1 MRNIIITLLAATFAS
16 APALALTVQSG
27 SVSVTAADPDQAGRL
42 SRNNVPQDWSGGEEY
57 PGEINTG
64 TTYHYTSFI
73 VPFAANA
80 LQDVYYQI
88 DIDDAATDLFSSAYL
103 GVYDPLAKQVNWLG
117 DAGTSGNYF
126 GVNPL
131 FYQVVVPAGGV
142 LRLVFNSTNAPN
154 ATPPGVPTSTA
165 DYLVEAFSDTE
176 YDEDFQT
183 AAVPE
188 PATWAMTVGG
198 FGVIGSAMRRR
209 KAKTSVSYA

>member
-1 MRNIIITLLAATFAS
+1 MRKMLVALLAATITS
-16 APALALTVQSG
+16 APALALDVQSG
-27 SVSVTAADPDQAGRL
+27 SVSVAATDAGQAGRL
-42 SRNNVPQDWSGGEEY
+42 SRNGIPQDWTGGEAY

-88 DIDDAATDLFSSAYL
+88 DIDDAANDLFSSAYL

-126 GVNPL
+126 GVDPRY
-131 FYQVVVPAGGV
+131 YQVVVPAGGS
-142 LRLVFNSTNAPN
+142 LRLVFNSTNPTLDAS
-154 ATPPGVPTSTA
+154 TSTA
-165 DYLVEAFSDTE
+165 NYLVEAYSDTE
-176 YDEDFQT
+176 YDEDFRA

-188 PATWAMTVGG
+188 SATWAMMVGG
-198 FGVIGSAMRRR
+198 FGVIGGTMRRR
-209 KAKTSVSYA
+209 KANPNVSRA